1 MLLLDTSRHVLDDR
15 AEILRGG
22 LAEIAGVD
30 LAPLDGDSLMK
41 LRFRAWDMG
50 DGCSLLHAQSSGFHF
65 NRRVSRDSADATPV
79 IGFSMMP
86 CGGARFSQ
94 HDRRDV
100 VPGGGMFIAEMSD
113 AFSCQFAKSSEGIN
127 LQIPLEVLD
136 LPLRDVRN
144 AAQWLPLSP
153 VYSLACQHLLGLLRY
168 TKEFDAPQPSA
179 QQAALHVLRALV
191 KSFGTD

>member
-86 CGGARFSQ
+86 SGGARFSQ